1 MNLEKNN
8 AVVVLLVN
16 LALDDNYISNGDI
29 NSDDSIN
36 VLDIVLLVN
45 IICSSLFCVN
55 FICSQVVFKRKHD
68 DMMT

>member
-45 IICSSLFCVN
+45 IILN
-55 FICSQVVFKRKHD
+55 
-68 DMMT
+68 